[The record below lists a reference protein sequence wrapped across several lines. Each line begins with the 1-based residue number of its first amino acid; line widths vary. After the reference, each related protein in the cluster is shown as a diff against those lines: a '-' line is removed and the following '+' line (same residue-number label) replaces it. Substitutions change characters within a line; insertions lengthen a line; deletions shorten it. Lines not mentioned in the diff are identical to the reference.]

1 MGRTVKDLEAVIYVP
16 SSTASRS
23 RSACRRLIAPRTVK
37 QEEFGMMLGRV
48 TYVSDFPATS
58 RGMRRVLKNDKLITG
73 LAGSDAPY
81 EVHADLLVDA
91 STASKYK
98 WSSSQGPPL
107 RIQSGT
113 LAVAHVTVAS
123 RRPSSWW
130 FPSCANT
137 QALRAWS

>member
-1 MGRTVKDLEAVIYVP
+1 VTRP
-16 SSTASRS
+16 S
-23 RSACRRLIAPRTVK
+23 
-37 QEEFGMMLGRV
+37 MLGRV

-123 RRPSSWW
+123 RRPIELVV
-130 FPSCANT
+130 PL
-137 QALRAWS
+137 LREYTGL